1 MDRERTMGT
10 VETKRIVSVLGGV
23 KKLGRSVKSDRD
35 LEKLVI
41 AGLPGESVKIV
52 VDRIYPNSPNH
63 YYEVVPRSTLNRKLG
78 DRSPLPLQY
87 SEKVERLARIYAFAL
102 EIWDSEE
109 DAREF
114 MTKKHPMLDDR
125 TPVEACMTEL
135 GGKQVEQILGRL
147 MFGSAA

>member
-1 MDRERTMGT
+1 MN
-10 VETKRIVSVLGGV
+10 VVATKKMVSVLGGT
-23 KKLGRSVKSDRD
+23 KKLGREIQSDRD

-52 VDRIYPNSPNH
+52 VDRIYPDSPNY
-63 YYEVVPRSTLNRKLG
+63 YYEVVPRSTLNRKLSDG
-78 DRSPLPLQY
+78 SPLPLQY

-102 EIWDSEE
+102 EVWASEE

-125 TPVEACMTEL
+125 TPFTACMTEL
-135 GGKQVEQILGRL
+135 GARQVEQILGRL
-147 MFGSAA
+147 LFGSAA

>member
-1 MDRERTMGT
+1 MN
-10 VETKRIVSVLGGV
+10 VVATKQMVSVLGGT
-23 KKLGRSVKSDRD
+23 KRLGKQIHSDRD

-63 YYEVVPRSTLNRKLG
+63 YYEVVPRSTLNRKLNDG
-78 DRSPLPLQY
+78 SPLTLQY

-102 EIWDSEE
+102 EVWDSEE

-125 TPVEACMTEL
+125 TPFAACMTEL

-147 MFGSAA
+147 LFGSAA